1 MGGRILVFGRPGRL
15 LADIDVR
22 AWPAASVAGLRADIQ
37 RMLQDNAAD
46 PRFTQPAKER
56 A

>member
-22 AWPAASVAGLRADIQ
+22 ARPAASVAALRTDIQ
-37 RMLQDNAAD
+37 RLLQSNVAD
-46 PRFTQPAKER
+46 PRFTPASKER